1 MTEDKCSKKKFQIRL
16 DHRTFVSF
24 MAGVIVTAVTVIAV
38 TEFRTF
44 FDVSYSFRP
53 EIAIVTAQG
62 MAFGIPGAL
71 GSMVGNAIVMLM
83 NGRELMYTLFRSLQW
98 FCLCAL
104 PYFLWM
110 KLNKGRKGE
119 EFRLDRFSR
128 VLKFCGVILVV
139 SVVSVL
145 INAAAIGLYN
155 LSASIVGTISMF
167 DYGIMIGIVLLPLF
181 YEVRR
186 KLGIID
192 ENKKV
197 VFHLNERI
205 IFFVFLIAIILV
217 ISANSWIY
225 FMYTID
231 EEITSDWWHVLNTYQ
246 RNGIRLYLI
255 LAMIVIRLLEKR
267 FIRPIDRLVYIT
279 GKYYDKSVDDTMRE
293 KLAEDYKSLANAK
306 TDVGKLAGAYVR
318 MTENL
323 KNYIEN
329 LKTLTTEK
337 GRIDAELEFA
347 SEIQAQM
354 LPRIFPAF
362 PEHEEFD
369 LYASMTPAKE
379 VGGDFYDFFMIG
391 ENHLAIVIAD
401 VSGKGVPAAMFMALS
416 KALIKNYART
426 QIDVNEVFD
435 SANQVLCEG
444 NEAGLFV
451 TAWFGILDLRNGKL
465 SYVNA
470 GHNPPLLRKRGKG
483 FDYVRKR
490 SGFILAGMEDT
501 IYRKNEMYLDPGDR
515 LFLYT
520 DGVTEA
526 TNTGEELYGEE
537 RLQKYLNSHMDDTAF
552 EMINGLKKDIN
563 LFVGEA
569 PQFDDITMLM
579 LDFYQVDEEKR
590 VAERQFSADREAL
603 QDVLEFAEKA
613 FKEGSCPIKV
623 SLQILMVIEELFLN
637 VVDRAC
643 QRKGGRVRISINCN
657 GKFVKESSGD
667 EKRAIIICLI
677 DGGIPFNPL
686 IDSVVDFDHLMED
699 DEMKGFGIFLMKK
712 IMDHVSYSYENE
724 ENILTMIKIRE

>member
-1 MTEDKCSKKKFQIRL
+1 MTEDKCSKKQFHIRP
-16 DHRTFVSF
+16 DRRTFVSF
-24 MAGVIVTAVTVIAV
+24 IAGVIVTAITVIAV
-38 TEFRTF
+38 TQFRTF
-44 FDVSYSFRP
+44 FDVSYTFRP

-83 NGRELMYTLFRSLQW
+83 NGREIMYTLFRSVQW
-98 FCLCAL
+98 FCLSAI
-104 PYFLWM
+104 PYLLWM

-128 VLKFCGVILVV
+128 VMKFCGVILVV

-145 INAAAIGLYN
+145 INVAAIGIYN
-155 LSASIVGTISMF
+155 LSASIIGTIAMF

-181 YEVRR
+181 YRLRR
-186 KLGIID
+186 KLGIND

-197 VFHLNERI
+197 VFLLNERI
-205 IFFVFLIAIILV
+205 IFFVFLIAIILA

-225 FMYTID
+225 YEYTVD
-231 EEITSDWWHVLNTYQ
+231 EQITNEWWYVLNAYQ
-246 RNGIRLYLI
+246 RSGIRLYLI

-293 KLAEDYKSLANAK
+293 KLAEDYKSLAAAK
-306 TDVGKLAGAYVR
+306 SDVGKLAGAYVR

-323 KNYIEN
+323 KKYIEN

-337 GRIDAELEFA
+337 GRIDAELKFA

-354 LPRIFPAF
+354 LPRVFPAF

-391 ENHLAIVIAD
+391 EDHLAIVIAD

-426 QIDVNEVFD
+426 QIDVNEVFN

-451 TAWFGILDLRNGKL
+451 TAWFGMLNLATGKL

-470 GHNPPLLRKRGKG
+470 GHNPPLLRKRDGE
-483 FDYVRKR
+483 FDYLRKR
-490 SGFILAGMEDT
+490 SGFILAGMENT
-501 IYRKNEMYLDPGDR
+501 VYRKNEMYLEPGDR

-526 TNTGEELYGEE
+526 TDTEEELYGEE
-537 RLQKYLNSHMDDTAF
+537 RLQRYLNTHMDDTAF
-552 EMINGLKKDIN
+552 DVINGLKNDIN
-563 LFVGEA
+563 AFVGDA

-579 LDFYQVDEEKR
+579 LDFKQMDHEKR
-590 VAERQFSADREAL
+590 VSERQFLANRETL
-603 QDVLEFAEKA
+603 QDVMGFVEEVL
-613 FKEGSCPIKV
+613 KEASCPLKV
-623 SLQILMVIEELFLN
+623 SMQIAMVIEEMFRN
-637 VVDRAC
+637 VVDYAY
-643 QRKGGRVRISINCN
+643 QGKDGRVRISMNCN
-657 GKFVKESSGD
+657 GKFIKENSQD
-667 EKRAIIICLI
+667 EERAIIIRLI
-677 DGGIPFNPL
+677 DSGIPFNPL
-686 IDSVVDFDHLMED
+686 TDSGVDIDQLMGG
-699 DEMKGFGIFLMKK
+699 DEINGLGFFLMKR
-712 IMDHVSYSYENE
+712 IMDHVSYSYENG